1 MIPCLNVWMAEF
13 EQDETLLLS
22 NLGRIETHSGSI
34 WSWKQEC
41 IFSMENA
48 YLCSIN
54 TISGTLVLETNTS
67 SDIRPLIFRIELL
80 KLFKNTDKSQVET

>member
-1 MIPCLNVWMAEF
+1 MAEF

-22 NLGRIETHSGSI
+22 NLGRMETHSGSI

-41 IFSMENA
+41 IFSVENA

-54 TISGTLVLETNTS
+54 TTSGTSVLETNIPS
-67 SDIRPLIFRIELL
+67 VIRPLLFRIELL
-80 KLFKNTDKSQVET
+80 KLFKNTDKNQIET